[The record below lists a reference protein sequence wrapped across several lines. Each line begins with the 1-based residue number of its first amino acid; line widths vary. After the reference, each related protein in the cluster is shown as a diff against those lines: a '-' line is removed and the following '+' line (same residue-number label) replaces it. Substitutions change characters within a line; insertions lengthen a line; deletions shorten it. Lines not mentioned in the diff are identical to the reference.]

1 MIDLQMTLIRGSE
14 KIIDQ
19 YQYLLATATSE
30 RERERFH
37 QRINEEQL
45 LLDKRRQPEQPARAA
60 RQKG

>member
-1 MIDLQMTLIRGSE
+1 MIDLQKKLIRGSE
-14 KIIDQ
+14 KIFGH

-30 RERERFH
+30 RERERFR

-60 RQKG
+60 